1 MNDGSSF
8 VGFISDKRPALPNGQ
23 VGLFYIWHVKQLQIQ
38 QGDLVKKNLVPVGK
52 RWFMICFLLM
62 LRLRPSSNQNNFPSY
77 CSKINHVYC
86 N

>member
-1 MNDGSSF
+1 MNEGSSF

-23 VGLFYIWHVKQLQIQ
+23 VGLFLHVKQLQIK
-38 QGDLVKKNLVPVGK
+38 QGDLDKKNLVPVGK
-52 RWFMICFLLM
+52 RWFMICFLHM
-62 LRLRPSSNQNNFPSY
+62 FRLRPLSNQKDFSSY